1 MASSTGTQ
9 GLGSDNMSQEDKDH
23 IHSMGGSASGG
34 NFAKDP
40 ARASKAGKKG
50 AAAQS
55 TEAKARG
62 GRNSHRGS
70 AAS

>member
-1 MASSTGTQ
+1 MANSSSNQ
-9 GLGSDNMSQEDKDH
+9 GLGSDNMSEEDKER

-40 ARASKAGKKG
+40 TRASKAGKKG
-50 AAAQS
+50 AAAQP

-62 GRNSHRGS
+62 GQNSHRGNRNS
-70 AAS
+70 